1 MRRRTIRLWRIL
13 VYLAGF
19 ITLAMS
25 TFWLPWQVGETAR
38 LNPPFAYLQYPIL
51 LCIYLTL
58 FPFLYAL
65 YHADRLLD
73 CAEKEK
79 ASFSCLD
86 RSLKRIGWGIMPVAL
101 IYLGTW
107 ILLRSA
113 GIPVP
118 NEIRESV
125 VHPLYG
131 ALVLSGII
139 GFVRRLLKRKLD
151 EEASG
156 KLKKGA

>member
-1 MRRRTIRLWRIL
+1 MRSRTIRLGRIL
-13 VYLAGF
+13 VYVAGF
-19 ITLAMS
+19 ITLAVS

-38 LNPPFAYLQYPIL
+38 LNPSFAYLQYPIL

-73 CAEKEK
+73 CAQKEK
-79 ASFSCLD
+79 AGLKCLN
-86 RSLKRIGWGIMPVAL
+86 RSLERIGYAILTVAL
-101 IYLGTW
+101 IYIGTW
-107 ILLRSA
+107 ILLKSA

-118 NEIRESV
+118 KEIQQSV

-131 ALVLSGII
+131 ALILSGTI
-139 GFVRRLLKRKLD
+139 GFVRRLLQRKL
-151 EEASG
+151 EEESSSG
-156 KLKKGA
+156 NLK